1 MKKISKLVGIIILI
15 MIIGCTTIPTQEM
28 SDARQALNAANHVNA
43 KYYAPTQW
51 QQAQNNLKQAE
62 KYLRNNQFQQARRHA
77 FLVKQQAVSAYNLA
91 INIKRKQVLSEVL
104 Q

>member
-43 KYYAPTQW
+43 KYYAPNKW
-51 QQAQNNLKQAE
+51 LQAQKNLKQAE
-62 KYLRNNQFQQARRHA
+62 KYLINNQFPQARSQA
-77 FLVKQQAVSAYNLA
+77 NLVKKQAVSAYNMA
-91 INIKRKQVLSEVL
+91 VSIKRKQVTSLK
-104 Q
+104 